1 MSKSNHTSPIL
12 KITGIGIAVIQVLD
26 ILLHASTNQ
35 LEILRV
41 SSNIIILL
49 WLAVVAS
56 GRLNT
61 KFLVTAISAIGLY
74 LILNIIFLTQEGV
87 TNVEQGGGIRGT
99 LFLLMFLTITFSALL
114 TYMTKNRLFN

>member
-1 MSKSNHTSPIL
+1 MSKSNNTSPIL

-41 SSNIIILL
+41 SSNVIILL

-74 LILNIIFLTQEGV
+74 LILNIIFLAQEGV
-87 TNVEQGGGIRGT
+87 INVEQGGGLRVT
-99 LFLLMFLTITFSALL
+99 LFLLMFLTITLSAWL
-114 TYMTKNRLFN
+114 TYTTKNRLFN